1 MLKGNPIVE
10 NVLYVKGAAALPTT
24 GATWRSLGPWPEIGQ
39 FDNEEFTVAGGINVP
54 ITWSNQYILIAVPR
68 ANINGNAS
76 GAKGSHK
83 IKLDEIYDKDAPAF
97 TYGFTYIDVPND
109 EDSPIVGD
117 SGYRIYYV
125 PDGKYTGGSPEH
137 PATLVLEFKD
147 LG

>member
-10 NVLYVKGAAALPTT
+10 NVLYVKGAAALPTA

-39 FDNEEFTVAGGINVP
+39 FDNQEFTVAGGIDVSIP
-54 ITWSNQYILIAVPR
+54 WSNQYIMIAVPR

-76 GAKGSHK
+76 GAMGSHK
-83 IKLDEIYDKDAPAF
+83 IRLKEVYDKDAPAF
-97 TYGFTYIDVPND
+97 TYGFTYMDVPND

-137 PATLVLEFKD
+137 PATLVLEFED